1 MKSKVKQSQYAKGS
15 PREAASG
22 KASIVSAMKALVIK
36 IVVENARFCPLKVK
50 YRPPMNK
57 ALFIANG

>member
-1 MKSKVKQSQYAKGS
+1 MKSKVKQSQYAKVS

-36 IVVENARFCPLKVK
+36 IVVENARFCPLNVK
-50 YRPPMNK
+50 
-57 ALFIANG
+57 